1 MLVRTGIAVS
11 DLSGASGGVVAFRN
25 RFGLCF
31 RSRVTP
37 VNPNTD
43 RQVVVKATMAFL
55 AEQWREAPMD
65 AGKRGEW
72 ETYAASISWTNRL
85 GESVKLTGFNA
96 FCMCNGAL
104 FPCSGGW
111 AANGPGALGLPAQDP
126 LFVASISA
134 AAQKISCVFDDGF
147 DWCDEDFGWLSVQ
160 MGLPHVASRNFF
172 GGPWRHAGA
181 IPGSVIAPAASPDA
195 TIDCPYTAVEGDRVV
210 VRARIIRA
218 DARCSTHF
226 RSVALTVAA

>member
-1 MLVRTGIAVS
+1 MLVRTGLAVA

-43 RQVVVKATMAFL
+43 RQVAVKATMAFL

-65 AGKRGEW
+65 AAKRGAW
-72 ETYAASISWTNRL
+72 ETYAASISATNRL
-85 GESVKLTGFNA
+85 GEAIKLTGFNA
-96 FCMCNGAL
+96 FCMCNGAKW
-104 FPCSGGW
+104 SAHGGW
-111 AANGPGALGLPAQDP
+111 AADGPGALGLPAQDP
-126 LFVASISA
+126 AFVCTISA
-134 AAQKISCVFDDGF
+134 AAQKISCTFNDGF
-147 DWCDEDFGWLSVQ
+147 DWCDEDFGWMSVQ

-181 IPGSVIAPAASPDA
+181 VPGSVAAPAASPDA
-195 TIDCPYTAVEGDRVV
+195 TIDCPYTAIEGDRVV

-218 DARCSTHF
+218 DARTSNHF
-226 RSVALTVAA
+226 YSSALIVAA